1 MHVLL
6 DALLANA
13 LVALFLALL
22 AALVSLKVRRP
33 ALVHAMWL
41 IVLLKL
47 VTPPLF
53 SIHWPLA
60 EKPALETAASGDE
73 ADMES
78 VEAATPVVLPPDR
91 DEIVS
96 TRQQLVEALGA
107 LRAEREAVRA
117 AGLLAPAPAF
127 PWKSWYAVR
136 TVLGCLWL
144 AGSLIWLSVF
154 VWRVLTFHR
163 LLGLGQPA
171 DDDLQAQAA
180 DLARRIGL
188 QHCPLVW
195 VVPGR
200 VSPLLWKFGRRG
212 RLVLPEA
219 LLASLNRD
227 QRAALLAHE
236 MAHAHRLDHWV
247 RWVESFALGLYWWNP
262 VVWWARRELHQA
274 EEECC
279 DAWVV
284 WILPGAARAY
294 AKALLQTVTFLDARP
309 CLPPVASGAGHVSL
323 LKRRL
328 SMIVNEPLSPRLPKP
343 LFFAAL
349 AWGLLVLP
357 FAPARVIANSAN
369 MDPGPQSSGR
379 QSSQSVDQRIQ
390 AIEAKLDKVLQALD
404 AQGKLDAKPK
414 KRASEDGQRD
424 DEMSRKR
431 VSEAE
436 ARAKAI
442 AARAEERAREHAAQ
456 AEERSKTHAAQADA
470 HRKQATE
477 LREQGLKQAAEARAM
492 ADQAR
497 KAVAEAR
504 KELQKQTEQIRSEAE
519 RSARRAGAGA
529 RARSG
534 DEKEKAAKDEK
545 SEKSEK
551 SERKVILNGNLNPR
565 MKVDLEKMLKEKMG
579 ADFKADE
586 LRKIIQDSVDPAKM
600 RQLQVQMKDV
610 IRKAMDEKSRE
621 MDKVFEETRKNLEQK
636 RNLLEKKQVDTTRG
650 QSETRTRVDGARAR
664 DNEMREVQR
673 RLERLEQ
680 RLDKVISSLESQQ
693 RERRRPE
700 GN

>member
-60 EKPALETAASGDE
+60 EKPVMETAASGDE

-78 VEAATPVVLPPDR
+78 IEAATPVVMPVPDR
-91 DEIVS
+91 EEIVS

-117 AGLLAPAPAF
+117 AGSLAPASAF

-154 VWRVLTFHR
+154 VWRVLAFNR

-171 DDDLQAQAA
+171 DDDLQTQAA

-219 LLASLNRD
+219 LLDSLNRD

-357 FAPARVIANSAN
+357 FAPARVIANSGN
-369 MDPGPQSSGR
+369 MDPGLQSSGR

-414 KRASEDGQRD
+414 RLSEDGRRD
-424 DEMSRKR
+424 EEMSRKR

-442 AARAEERAREHAAQ
+442 AARAEERARALAAQ
-456 AEERSKTHAAQADA
+456 AEERSKTHADQADA
-470 HRKQATE
+470 HRKQAAE

-504 KELQKQTEQIRSEAE
+504 KELQKQAGQIRSEAE
-519 RSARRAGAGA
+519 RSERRAAAGA

-534 DEKEKAAKDEK
+534 DEKEKSGKDEK
-545 SEKSEK
+545 SEKAEK
-551 SERKVILNGNLNPR
+551 SERKLIINGNLNPK
-565 MKVDLEKMLKEKMG
+565 MKVDLEKMLKDKMG
-579 ADFKADE
+579 ADFNADE

-636 RNLLEKKQVDTTRG
+636 RNLLEKKQAEGTRT
-650 QSETRTRVDGARAR
+650 QSETRSRVEGGRTR